1 MIGWEKMC
9 RFFTIYYLTL
19 PDDQN
24 EKILPLHFCQVFVSE
39 KFKVNF
45 TA

>member
-1 MIGWEKMC
+1 MIGREKNVQI
-9 RFFTIYYLTL
+9 FTIYSLTP